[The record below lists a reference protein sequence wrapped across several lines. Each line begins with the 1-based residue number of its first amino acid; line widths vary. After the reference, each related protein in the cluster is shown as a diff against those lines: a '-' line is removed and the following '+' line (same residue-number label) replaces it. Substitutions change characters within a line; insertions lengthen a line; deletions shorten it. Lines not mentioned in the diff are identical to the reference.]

1 MVFNLEKYAN
11 NGYYGKYFLIFG
23 EVCSYIGEYKNS
35 MGVRCISF
43 HRGNKVDERGWFVC
57 YNIVDGQILDDVNFK
72 HLRSICNLR
81 IANPDIN
88 PDNLVKNVR

>member
-1 MVFNLEKYAN
+1 MVFNLEKYRN
-11 NGYYGKYFLIFG
+11 TNYIGNYFLIFG
-23 EVCSYIGEYKNS
+23 EICSHIGEFNNS

-72 HLRSICNLR
+72 CLRPICNLR
-81 IANPDIN
+81 IANRE
-88 PDNLVKNVR
+88 LMTKK